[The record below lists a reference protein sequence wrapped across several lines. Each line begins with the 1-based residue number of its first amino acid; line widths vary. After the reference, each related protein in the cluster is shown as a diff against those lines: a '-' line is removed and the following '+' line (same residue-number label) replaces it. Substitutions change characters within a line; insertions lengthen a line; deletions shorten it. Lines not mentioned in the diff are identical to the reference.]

1 MIRYRVL
8 VSGQVQGVS
17 FRAACY
23 WLAVQHGVAGW
34 VRNLADGRVEA
45 VFEGPA
51 QDVQH
56 LLDWVRRGPRLAVV
70 SGVAMQAEQPE
81 GLDTF
86 LIR

>member
-1 MIRYRVL
+1 VIRYRVL
-8 VSGQVQGVS
+8 ISGQVQGVS
-17 FRAACY
+17 FRATCR
-23 WLAVQHGVAGW
+23 WMAVQHGVTGW

-51 QDVQH
+51 ADVRRV
-56 LLDWVRRGPRLAVV
+56 LDWVRQGPRLAVV
-70 SGVAMQAEQPE
+70 SGVAVQAERPE